1 MPWFLLLPSIVALAP
16 RSPFRQQGGGNLTA
30 CLARSQPP
38 NGSPA
43 AAEDASRH
51 GSTQVN
57 CSREAVPFCLS
68 FPASSF
74 LDQSHIM
81 LSRAQDQ
88 KSLINSSN
96 D

>member
-1 MPWFLLLPSIVALAP
+1 MVSVAPEHSRSRTALAFP
-16 RSPFRQQGGGNLTA
+16 AAGRGNLTA

-38 NGSPA
+38 NGWPA
-43 AAEDASRH
+43 AAEDAGRL

-74 LDQSHIM
+74 LDQPQIM